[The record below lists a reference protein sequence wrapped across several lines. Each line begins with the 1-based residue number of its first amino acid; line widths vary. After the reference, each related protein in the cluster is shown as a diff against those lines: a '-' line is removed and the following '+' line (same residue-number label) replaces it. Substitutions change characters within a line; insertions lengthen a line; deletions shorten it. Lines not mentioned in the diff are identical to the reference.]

1 MKGPPIKVLLMAG
14 AGVVR
19 AGMRAMLAAP
29 DIRVVGEAD
38 TPEECLRLT
47 GARAPHVV
55 LLGICGQEEDALDL
69 LRHLKEKYPKVS
81 ALMIM
86 IAGGSTQGLSRAI
99 AFGGSAYLGRAVNG
113 RELLRAVRAVARGE
127 CVFEP
132 SLMRHLLRDISRQRV
147 AAAPGVPSEL
157 TVLERGVLHLI
168 TEGQTN
174 RQIAERL
181 GYSVGTVKDY
191 VQKIIQKLEVSDRT
205 QAAVKAVRLHLF
217 E

>member
-1 MKGPPIKVLLMAG
+1 
-14 AGVVR
+14 
-19 AGMRAMLAAP
+19 MRAMLAAP

-38 TPEECLRLT
+38 TSEECLRLT

-55 LLGICGQEEDALDL
+55 LLGICTQEEHALDL

-86 IAGGSTQGLSRAI
+86 IAGESPQGLSRAI
-99 AFGGSAYLGRAVNG
+99 AFGCSAYLGPAVNR

-132 SLMRHLLRDISRQRV
+132 SLMRHLLQDISRQPV
-147 AAAPGVPSEL
+147 AGAPGAPGEL
-157 TVLERGVLHLI
+157 TVPEREVLHLI

-174 RQIAERL
+174 RQIAQRL

-191 VQKIIQKLEVSDRT
+191 VQKVIQKLEVSDRT
-205 QAAVKAVRLHLF
+205 QAAVRAIRLRLF
-217 E
+217 D